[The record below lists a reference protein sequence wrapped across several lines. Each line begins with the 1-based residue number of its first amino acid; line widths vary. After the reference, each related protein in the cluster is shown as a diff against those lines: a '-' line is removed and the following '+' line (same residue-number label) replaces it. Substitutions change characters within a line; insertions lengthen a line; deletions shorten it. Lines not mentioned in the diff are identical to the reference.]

1 MTFER
6 SAHINIPRKVNSIL
20 KYGNSYYSSNGHQ
33 SDDSDS
39 DEDEIVRRKY
49 INLKS
54 GHGMILSPNTFAH
67 LDLSKPSARDQR
79 YFNNFVLNSS
89 GHEISRKSSS
99 LNYGRPEDVPPIDL
113 DSIQMNGECEY
124 GFNPNRLS
132 GSKGDYNLK
141 LRPIS
146 LILPK
151 PQKIKLK
158 YSNSDADEK
167 FSIVDGRPTS
177 HASTEYEHDLEQE
190 LASIRSQPCN
200 LKFQGR
206 EGKMNQQECL
216 DDLAS
221 SRRNRKL
228 RRQLSLDSH
237 LSRKW
242 QKTLSLDSGLA
253 SSNSFNKKNKKNG
266 YIDNEEEEKSKSQ
279 TLLDIDE
286 GDNKIGLKRL
296 SFSAEYFI
304 DDSTPVSTPDE
315 EESQK
320 IIPSS
325 SDSNPE
331 DDFKILPKFVEDTPP
346 TEDLL
351 LSTNSTSYTL
361 NKSDKQKRRNIP
373 HILNAFRLPNKKLKK
388 LMKKKGSDSR
398 NSPMKA
404 THDLSQDVTLVEARD
419 IDEDGESTPKVS
431 MGMDNESFDSSVNT
445 FVSTPK
451 NNDKEDGIS
460 QSTCSLEKVDEGMN
474 LSFFT
479 ISIFF
484 IVQCWLFQIK
494 SRNLCVHIAIFEY
507 VFMGENLL
515 ISLTKYTFFGKRAG
529 PCGHIS

>member
-1 MTFER
+1 MTLLSPKMTFER

-20 KYGNSYYSSNGHQ
+20 KYGSSYYSNRNQ

-67 LDLSKPSARDQR
+67 LDLSKTTARDPR
-79 YFNNFVLNSS
+79 YFENFVINSS

-99 LNYGRPEDVPPIDL
+99 LNYGRPQDIPPIDL
-113 DSIQMNGECEY
+113 DSIQMNEECEY

-141 LRPIS
+141 LRPLS
-146 LILPK
+146 LYLPK

-167 FSIVDGRPTS
+167 FSIDGRPTS

-200 LKFQGR
+200 LKFQGH

-237 LSRKW
+237 PSRKW

-253 SSNSFNKKNKKNG
+253 SSNSFKKKKKNS

-296 SFSAEYFI
+296 SFSTEFLI
-304 DDSTPVSTPDE
+304 NDITPVSTPDE
-315 EESQK
+315 EEAQK
-320 IIPSS
+320 IFPSS
-325 SDSNPE
+325 SDSNTE
-331 DDFKILPKFVEDTPP
+331 DEVKILPKFVDNTPP

-351 LSTNSTSYTL
+351 LSTNPTSYTL
-361 NKSDKQKRRNIP
+361 SKSDKQKRRNIP

-404 THDLSQDVTLVEARD
+404 TYDLSQDVTLVEARD
-419 IDEDGESTPKVS
+419 IEEGKNTQKVKVS
-431 MGMDNESFDSSVNT
+431 MGMDNESFDNSVNT

-451 NNDKEDGIS
+451 NDLEDGICIS
-460 QSTCSLEKVDEGMN
+460 QSTCSLEKVDEGMIN
-474 LSFFT
+474 FSKF
-479 ISIFF
+479 
-484 IVQCWLFQIK
+484 
-494 SRNLCVHIAIFEY
+494 
-507 VFMGENLL
+507 
-515 ISLTKYTFFGKRAG
+515 
-529 PCGHIS
+529 

>member
-6 SAHINIPRKVNSIL
+6 SAHINIPKKVNSIL
-20 KYGNSYYSSNGHQ
+20 KYGNSYYSNGNQ

-67 LDLSKPSARDQR
+67 LDLSKPAARDQR
-79 YFNNFVLNSS
+79 YFENYVLNSS

-99 LNYGRPEDVPPIDL
+99 LNYGRPQDVPPIDL
-113 DSIQMNGECEY
+113 DSIQMNEECEY

-167 FSIVDGRPTS
+167 FSIDGRPTS

-200 LKFQGR
+200 LKFQGC

-237 LSRKW
+237 PSRKW

-253 SSNSFNKKNKKNG
+253 SSNSFKKSKKKG

-286 GDNKIGLKRL
+286 GENKIGLKRL

-304 DDSTPVSTPDE
+304 DDITPVSTPDE
-315 EESQK
+315 EEPQK

-325 SDSNPE
+325 SDSNTE
-331 DDFKILPKFVEDTPP
+331 DEVKILPKFVDDTPP

-404 THDLSQDVTLVEARD
+404 THDLSQDVTLVEARE
-419 IDEDGESTPKVS
+419 IEEGENAPRVKVS
-431 MGMDNESFDSSVNT
+431 MGMDNESFDNSVNT
-445 FVSTPK
+445 FVSTAK
-451 NNDKEDGIS
+451 HDDLEDGIS

-474 LSFFT
+474 FLFNFFFSSVLV
-479 ISIFF
+479 I
-484 IVQCWLFQIK
+484 L
-494 SRNLCVHIAIFEY
+494 
-507 VFMGENLL
+507 G
-515 ISLTKYTFFGKRAG
+515 
-529 PCGHIS
+529 